1 MKLTRF
7 IFLFTLMMNSMSA
20 ITAQI
25 IPNEQ
30 PLTFNA
36 NRKIN
41 VAFFIFD
48 QVEALDLN
56 GPVDIL
62 AKANRF
68 GERYN
73 LYTVSLTKSSV
84 KSEGDVLTMTASY
97 SIDDAPQAD
106 ILIVPGSSPDHVIR
120 MCTEHPELINWLKK
134 QNEATQVTMSVCTG
148 AFFLSAA
155 GLLDGKQATAHGMS
169 LDLLRRNPKIHVV
182 ENLRYVQDGK
192 ILTTAGITSGMDGTL
207 HLVDLIN
214 GKKVADQIARILIYN
229 RNGDMS
235 FMKTE
240 TPK

>member
-1 MKLTRF
+1 MRSIKLV
-7 IFLFTLMMNSMSA
+7 LFAALMMTTMSA
-20 ITAQI
+20 VTAPVITD
-25 IPNEQ
+25 EQ
-30 PLTFNA
+30 PLRFKEG
-36 NRKIN
+36 RKIN

-73 LYTVSLTKSSV
+73 LYTVSLTKSPV
-84 KSEGDVLTMTASY
+84 RSEGNVLTMTATY
-97 SIDDAPQAD
+97 SIQDAPQAD
-106 ILIVPGSSPDHVIR
+106 ILIMPGSSPDHVIR
-120 MCTEHPELINWLKK
+120 MCTEHPELISWLKK

-169 LDLLRRNPKIHVV
+169 LDLLRQNPKIRVV

-192 ILTTAGITSGMDGTL
+192 LLTTAGITSGLDGTL
-207 HLVDLIN
+207 HLVELIN
-214 GKKVADQIARILIYN
+214 GKKVADQIARVLIYN

-235 FMKTE
+235 FMNTE
-240 TPK
+240 IPR